1 MKLWFVGI
9 QTLNLVFGFE
19 LKINLHITNDRSYIK
34 LLANIFIYY
43 LKNYL
48 DWIFVWY
55 PSDKG

>member
-19 LKINLHITNDRSYIK
+19 LKINLHIINDRSYIK
-34 LLANIFIYY
+34 LLANIFIY

-48 DWIFVWY
+48 DWIFV
-55 PSDKG
+55 